1 MGDGIVKGYILLLK
15 PPVPLWYMNQKRLGK
30 EHRMSQLIACQN
42 GHGIVLATDGK
53 AVDFNPQG
61 NMIDLKVDRL
71 VQISQHTVILTGGAA
86 DGVEMCHS
94 LRNFLKEERLNDI
107 EEVYGAALPFL
118 STEFERFMRKRCE
131 ILPVDPIHHVYF
143 ILGGYTAEDPQ
154 RPFRLHLLWTKK
166 KLPQLDGDEISF
178 AYTAPRIIGLEY
190 KLNQLCRENAP
201 LDRILPEIKKSMEKI
216 SRTQEEIAPPF
227 SYAFITKEGF
237 QAVD

>member
-1 MGDGIVKGYILLLK
+1 
-15 PPVPLWYMNQKRLGK
+15 
-30 EHRMSQLIACQN
+30 MSQLIACQN

-61 NMIDLKVDRL
+61 KMIDLKVDRL
-71 VQISQHTVILTGGAA
+71 VQISQHTAILTGGAA
-86 DGVEMCHS
+86 DGVVMCHA
-94 LRNFLKEERLNDI
+94 LRNFLKEERLDDI
-107 EEVYGAALPFL
+107 QEVYGAALPFL
-118 STEFERFMRKRCE
+118 SSEFEMFMRKRCE

-143 ILGGYTAEDPQ
+143 ILGGYTAKDPQ

-201 LDRILPEIKKSMEKI
+201 LDRMLPEIKKSMEKI
-216 SRTQEEIAPPF
+216 SKTQEEIGPPF

-237 QAVD
+237 LLLSDP

>member
-1 MGDGIVKGYILLLK
+1 
-15 PPVPLWYMNQKRLGK
+15 
-30 EHRMSQLIACQN
+30 MSQLIACQN

-53 AVDFNPQG
+53 AVDFDPQG
-61 NMIDLKVDRL
+61 KMIDLKVDRL
-71 VQISQHTVILTGGAA
+71 VQISQHTAILTGGAA

-143 ILGGYTAEDPQ
+143 ILGGYTAKDPQ

-166 KLPQLDGDEISF
+166 KLPQLDGDEISH
-178 AYTAPRIIGLEY
+178 AYTAPRIMGLEY
-190 KLNQLCRENAP
+190 KLNQLAKENVP
-201 LDRILPEIKKSMEKI
+201 LDQILSEIKKSMEKVAK
-216 SRTQEEIAPPF
+216 TQEEIGPPF

-237 QAVD
+237 LPLSDP